1 MTWKYFWWCDKKIIK
16 CHTSIFLWNHV
27 NIVFL
32 QFISYMYYLWN
43 KKKWNKKE
51 KMTFSKIFI
60 FIFKYLWK
68 IIFILNILLPNT
80 FKNMKMI
87 SFTGLL
93 MEQERK
99 EKKRNLLC
107 IRPNYP
113 THVEL
118 NLINVCKR
126 LQCIWHILL

>member
-43 KKKWNKKE
+43 KKNETRKKRWHFQKFSYSYSSTYEKSFSYQISYYLTLLKIWKWFLSLGYSWSKKE
-51 KMTFSKIFI
+51 KK
-60 FIFKYLWK
+60 
-68 IIFILNILLPNT
+68 
-80 FKNMKMI
+80 
-87 SFTGLL
+87 
-93 MEQERK
+93 
-99 EKKRNLLC
+99 KKRNLLC